1 MCNAT
6 VHKKIKDSESLIKD
20 LHSIYDFKK
29 RQIFQFTL
37 TVLIC
42 VQTFMAWL
50 KELQKL
56 IKKHTLK
63 PSHKPVIHDSHSLL
77 FFRT

>member
-1 MCNAT
+1 MQRYI
-6 VHKKIKDSESLIKD
+6 KIKDSESLIKD

-56 IKKHTLK
+56 IKNTHLNHPIN
-63 PSHKPVIHDSHSLL
+63 PSFMILIRYCFLEHEK
-77 FFRT
+77 